1 MVAVGAA
8 GLFALLVPVGCVAT
22 AAIGTG
28 ALAVTTADCFGRT
41 SSSPS
46 PSPVEAGTQP
56 DALGDQVASWC
67 DDDLEGPGTSS
78 WLVADASAV
87 VAPNPAAAQAVASAL
102 AAVGRGG
109 RYVAEGNGPVD
120 FDCSG
125 LTAFAWRQA
134 GVRLEDYS
142 FSQWSR
148 TTRIPRSAAQPG
160 DLVFWFGGEVHHVAI
175 ITAVQGDT
183 ITIAEAANPD
193 DGLRVRTLG
202 SSWDNAYLS
211 GFGRV
216 NT

>member
-1 MVAVGAA
+1 M
-8 GLFALLVPVGCVAT
+8 
-22 AAIGTG
+22 
-28 ALAVTTADCFGRT
+28 
-41 SSSPS
+41 
-46 PSPVEAGTQP
+46 
-56 DALGDQVASWC
+56 
-67 DDDLEGPGTSS
+67 
-78 WLVADASAV
+78 
-87 VAPNPAAAQAVASAL
+87 
-102 AAVGRGG
+102 
-109 RYVAEGNGPVD
+109 AEGNGPVD

-142 FSQWSR
+142 FSQWSQ

-160 DLVFWFGGEVHHVAI
+160 DLVFWFGGGVHHVAI

-202 SSWDNAYLS
+202 GSWDNAYLS

-216 NT
+216 ST